1 MKYAAAT
8 VATRGNKKSGEYFM
22 ILRKIA
28 LSLLA
33 GVALGATAQAAD
45 IDHVLLIS
53 VDGLHALDVARY
65 VEAHPNSALA
75 ELSSHGVT
83 YSNAR
88 TPANSDSFPGLLALV
103 TGGSPISHGLFYDVS
118 YDRTLFAPD
127 NVTCKGAPGNM
138 MVFDESIDLYKGV
151 VSQNVIDPTKL
162 PRGRNEYGQCVA
174 VFPHNAIRTN
184 TIFEVVKSK
193 GGRTAWADKHPAYDL
208 VNGPSGKG
216 VDDLFTPELTNV
228 GGFDATVSVDCT
240 VANDELKV
248 KAIVNEIN
256 GLKHD
261 GSPGGGT
268 PVVFGMNFQAVSV
281 GQKLA
286 TDNGNGT
293 CPQSMHTG
301 KPGGYVD
308 GAGTPTEVLAF
319 GLQKTDEALADM
331 IQALKQR
338 GLYDSTLFIVGA
350 KHGQSPIDPVKV
362 NKPGH
367 FADLVAK
374 QPEAG
379 TNPGALAIASAANCN
394 TGSCGF
400 VQDDDIAL
408 IWLQDQS
415 KTKAA
420 IDYLNANAQA
430 LFIDEVLG
438 GDELKLKF
446 NDPAHDSRVPDIIV
460 QPIYG
465 TVYTGSTAKNA
476 EHGGMSFGDT
486 NVGLIVSNPRLPS
499 VVLKTPVATSQVAPT
514 ILQALDIEPEALK
527 SVVVEHTAV
536 LPGLFDNR

>member
-1 MKYAAAT
+1 
-8 VATRGNKKSGEYFM
+8 M
-22 ILRKIA
+22 ILKRFA
-28 LSLLA
+28 LGMLA

-53 VDGLHALDVARY
+53 VDGLHTLDVANY
-65 VEAHPNSALA
+65 VESHPNSALA
-75 ELSSHGVT
+75 ELAGHGIT

-118 YDRTLFAPD
+118 YDRTFFDPT
-127 NVTCKGAPGNM
+127 NVTCKGPAGNM
-138 MVFDESIDLYKGV
+138 MVFDESIDLYKGN

-162 PRGRNEYGQCVA
+162 PRRLVSGKCVP
-174 VFPHNAIRTN
+174 VFPHDAIRTN

-216 VDDLFTPELTNV
+216 VDDLYTPEITNV
-228 GGFDATVSVDCT
+228 NGFDATVSVDCT

-248 KAIVNEIN
+248 KAIINEIN
-256 GLKHD
+256 GLTHD
-261 GSPGGGT
+261 GKPAGGT
-268 PVVFGMNFQAVSV
+268 PAVFGMNFQAVSV

-286 TDNGNGT
+286 HDNSDGS
-293 CPQSMHTG
+293 CPQSKHTG
-301 KPGGYVD
+301 KPGGYLD
-308 GAGTPTEVLAF
+308 GAGTPTDVLAF
-319 GLQKTDEALADM
+319 GLQKTDEALGDM
-331 IQALKQR
+331 IQALKHR
-338 GLYDSTLFIVGA
+338 GIFNSTLFVVSA
-350 KHGQSPIDPVKV
+350 KHGQSPINPAKV

-367 FADLVAK
+367 FADLVAAL
-374 QPEAG
+374 PDAG
-379 TNPGALAIASAANCN
+379 TNPGALAIASANACS

-420 IDYLNANAQA
+420 IDYLNVNAKA

-438 GDELKLKF
+438 GDEIELKF
-446 NDPAHDSRVPDIIV
+446 NDPKHDSRTPDMLV

-465 TVYTGSTAKNA
+465 TIYTGSSKKNA
-476 EHGGMSFGDT
+476 EHGGLSFGDT
-486 NVGLIVSNPRLPS
+486 NVGLIVSHPRLPS
-499 VVLKTPVATSQVAPT
+499 VTIKTPVITSQVAPT
-514 ILQALDIEPEALK
+514 ILQALDLEPEALN
-527 SVVVEHTAV
+527 SVRVEHTTI
-536 LPGLFDNR
+536 LPGLWNNR